1 MIKNSQVM
9 KYFLCRFI
17 REKITV
23 EGIAEKWGRVLYF
36 SAIIAAVNVNVN
48 IHKPNRKFLRRLDDR
63 GLVRLN
69 WSPRD
74 EELSVDKIKENV
86 NQNFKADFF
95 FFTQNCYFWPKMFK
109 FYIFGNIWL
118 VVCWTNSLLNCLY
131 LHLSLNCLNIKI
143 TLNESDKITYNRLV
157 CYFDFI
163 HRSNS
168 AR

>member
-36 SAIIAAVNVNVN
+36 SAIIAAVNVN

-63 GLVRLN
+63 GLFRLN

-74 EELSVDKIKENV
+74 EDLSVDKIEENV
-86 NQNFKADFF
+86 NLNFKADFF
-95 FFTQNCYFWPKMFK
+95 YTKLLFLAKNVQILN
-109 FYIFGNIWL
+109 IRSIWL
-118 VVCWTNSLLNCLY
+118 VVCWTTCLLNCLY
-131 LHLSLNCLNIKI
+131 LHLSLNCRNIKI
-143 TLNESDKITYNRLV
+143 TLNESDKITYKCNRLV

>member
-36 SAIIAAVNVNVN
+36 SAIIATVNVN

-63 GLVRLN
+63 GLFRLN

-74 EELSVDKIKENV
+74 EDLSVDKIEENV
-86 NQNFKADFF
+86 NLNFKADFF
-95 FFTQNCYFWPKMFK
+95 YTKLLFLTKNVQILN
-109 FYIFGNIWL
+109 IRSIWL
-118 VVCWTNSLLNCLY
+118 VVCWTTCLLNCLY

-143 TLNESDKITYNRLV
+143 TLNESDKITYKYNRLV

-168 AR
+168 VR

>member
-1 MIKNSQVM
+1 MIKNIQVM

-36 SAIIAAVNVNVN
+36 SAIIAAVNVN

-63 GLVRLN
+63 GLFRLN

-74 EELSVDKIKENV
+74 EDLSVDKIEENV
-86 NQNFKADFF
+86 NLNFKADFF
-95 FFTQNCYFWPKMFK
+95 YTKLLFLTKSVQILN
-109 FYIFGNIWL
+109 IRSIWL
-118 VVCWTNSLLNCLY
+118 VVCWTTCLLHCLY

-143 TLNESDKITYNRLV
+143 TLNESDKITYKCNRLV

>member
-36 SAIIAAVNVNVN
+36 SAIIAAVNVN

-63 GLVRLN
+63 GLFRLN

-74 EELSVDKIKENV
+74 EDLSVDKIEENV
-86 NQNFKADFF
+86 NLNFKADFF
-95 FFTQNCYFWPKMFK
+95 YTKLLFLTKSVQ
-109 FYIFGNIWL
+109 ILNIKEYL
-118 VVCWTNSLLNCLY
+118 IGSLLNNLP
-131 LHLSLNCLNIKI
+131 S
-143 TLNESDKITYNRLV
+143 
-157 CYFDFI
+157 
-163 HRSNS
+163 
-168 AR
+168 

>member
-36 SAIIAAVNVNVN
+36 SAIIAAVNVN

-63 GLVRLN
+63 GLFRLN

-74 EELSVDKIKENV
+74 EDLSVDKIEENV
-86 NQNFKADFF
+86 NLNFKADFF
-95 FFTQNCYFWPKMFK
+95 
-109 FYIFGNIWL
+109 
-118 VVCWTNSLLNCLY
+118 
-131 LHLSLNCLNIKI
+131 LH
-143 TLNESDKITYNRLV
+143 
-157 CYFDFI
+157 
-163 HRSNS
+163 
-168 AR
+168 